1 MKEFL
6 IRFIKSVL
14 PLIGVAMF
22 NSCLMAMYGC
32 PHADFEAK
40 GVVTDE
46 TGKGI
51 KGIRV
56 MLTEETPN
64 GNYSGKPYTDTLW
77 TNENGVYQTTPSYKT
92 EEFAYSSSVKLKFE
106 DVDGEENGGEFDKV
120 EIEVPVFKVKEGDGS
135 WYHGAYEAGANV
147 TMNKK

>member
-1 MKEFL
+1 MIMKEFL

-64 GNYSGKPYTDTLW
+64 GNYSGKP
-77 TNENGVYQTTPSYKT
+77 
-92 EEFAYSSSVKLKFE
+92 
-106 DVDGEENGGEFDKV
+106 
-120 EIEVPVFKVKEGDGS
+120 
-135 WYHGAYEAGANV
+135 
-147 TMNKK
+147 